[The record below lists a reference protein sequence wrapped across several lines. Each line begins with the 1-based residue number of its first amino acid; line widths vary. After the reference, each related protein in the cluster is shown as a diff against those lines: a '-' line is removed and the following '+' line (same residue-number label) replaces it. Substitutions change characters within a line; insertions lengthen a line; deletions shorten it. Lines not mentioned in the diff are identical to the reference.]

1 VQDEQSLSEFEQA
14 ASQASADTVPT
25 GVPTGGVITTAN
37 GQIVPTTTANTPT
50 TIPTQSISTSEPQ
63 AKSAANMISA
73 DKFALFIAL
82 SAQMA
87 LTGTQVLTTC
97 ILVVDHIE
105 A

>member
-37 GQIVPTTTANTPT
+37 GQIVPTTTANTP